1 MNNMRGKKHEK
12 RKTAKQQSNKN
23 NEKQDATKT
32 KAKATKTTRIRTQLA
47 CSFAFFHLVFIFPFC
62 FLYIFFGFCF
72 FHLFFVC
79 ILFFANFKILR
90 ASLGPAMLRVSH
102 PRANLEE
109 TATLLWRL
117 EAKHVEGAG
126 GSQPGAGFIEGKGH
140 SNLAST
146 PCVRLPKR
154 EPSQRSRPSLM
165 RPSKR

>member
-1 MNNMRGKKHEK
+1 MKNGKQRNNNRTRTTKNRTPPKQK
-12 RKTAKQQSNKN
+12 RKQQKQLGLGRNWLVHLHFS
-23 NEKQDATKT
+23 
-32 KAKATKTTRIRTQLA
+32 IWFL
-47 CSFAFFHLVFIFPFC
+47 FFLFVF
-62 FLYIFFGFCF
+62 YIFFLAFVF